1 MSLPDRGGIWN
12 VIADLEE
19 PKYEIIVAHAWLN
32 FDVALVQQE
41 FH

>member
-12 VIADLEE
+12 SIAELEE

-32 FDVALVQQE
+32 FDVASAQQQ